1 VGNEVDRYDLE
12 ARFAPAYLALAPAIL
27 TAIILMGSGSFALAQ
42 RVSALIA
49 SLGIPLFLGNVARS
63 RGKREEGRLRKQ
75 WGGRHS
81 VDALRFRSSTNQHQ
95 TEHRHAVIGQATG
108 LALPTQAEEAADPGD
123 ADARYAVAVDSL
135 IAQTRPENGFRLL
148 FLENCN
154 YGFRRN
160 LLGMKKI
167 GLGVGTIVA
176 VAGIVLTGLHFAAD
190 PGASPTTGVAV
201 AALGI
206 ASLIAW
212 RAVTDDWVEEVARSY
227 AERLMEAADVRAAG
241 PD

>member
-1 VGNEVDRYDLE
+1 MFPRSVGSEVDRYDLE

-27 TAIILMGSGSFALAQ
+27 TAIILMGSESFALAQ

-108 LALPTQAEEAADPGD
+108 LALPTQAEEAAD
-123 ADARYAVAVDSL
+123 SL

-176 VAGIVLTGLHFAAD
+176 VAGIVLTGLHFAGGQ
-190 PGASPTTGVAV
+190 GASPTTGVAV

-206 ASLIAW
+206 ASLIVW
-212 RAVTDDWVEEVARSY
+212 RAVTDDWVDEVARSY
-227 AERLMEAADVRAAG
+227 AERLMEAAEVRAAG
-241 PD
+241 PG